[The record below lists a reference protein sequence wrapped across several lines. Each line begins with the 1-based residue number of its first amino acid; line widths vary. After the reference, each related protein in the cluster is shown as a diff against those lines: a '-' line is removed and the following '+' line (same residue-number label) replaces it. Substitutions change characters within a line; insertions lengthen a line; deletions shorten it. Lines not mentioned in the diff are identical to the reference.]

1 MNRRERIKDRLFNK
15 EFLAKQEWWGDEE
28 TILVSEEIRQL
39 PLIVRKALAIKH
51 MAEHMHIE
59 IKPDELIVGIPTMA
73 SVGFGKC
80 FPEYA
85 LPEELEEGARWG
97 FTPKSVFG
105 HRLLNY
111 ETVVQKGLCG
121 VREDVMRKL
130 SELTVDEKFEEKTTF
145 YRSVLISLDA
155 LRILAQRYTDLLLT
169 EAEKEQDAARRQN
182 CCRWRKCVPVF
193 RRIRQKR
200 CRRLRRL
207 FGSCLCCVTAL
218 WNLFLWDART
228 STFIPS
234 IKRTWR
240 KDASASRRQKRLSP
254 ASWPSSANV
263 FT

>member
-1 MNRRERIKDRLFNK
+1 MESKGEGDFMNRRERIKDRLFNK

-28 TILVSEEIRQL
+28 TVLVSEEIRQL

-51 MAEHMHIE
+51 VAEHMPIE
-59 IKPDELIVGIPTMA
+59 IKPDELIVGISTMA

-105 HRLLNY
+105 HHLLNY

-130 SELTVDEKFEEKTTF
+130 SELTVDEKFEEKTNF

-169 EAEKEQDAARRQN
+169 EAEKEQGAARRAELLQMAKV
-182 CCRWRKCVPVF
+182 CSRVPENTPETLQEATQAVWFVF
-193 RRIRQKR
+193 M
-200 CRRLRRL
+200 
-207 FGSCLCCVTAL
+207 LCH
-218 WNLFLWDART
+218 
-228 STFIPS
+228 STMEFIPVG
-234 IKRTWR
+234 RT
-240 KDASASRRQKRLSP
+240 DPVPLSLL
-254 ASWPSSANV
+254 
-263 FT
+263 